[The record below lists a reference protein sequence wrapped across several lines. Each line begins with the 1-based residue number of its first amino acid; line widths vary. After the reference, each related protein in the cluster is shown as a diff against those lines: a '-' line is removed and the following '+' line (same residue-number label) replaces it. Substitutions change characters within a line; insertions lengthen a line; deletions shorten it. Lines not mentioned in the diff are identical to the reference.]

1 MKTTIS
7 LTALL
12 IVTGALFLRGSQV
25 NRYSDHESFQSSDF
39 EFPAA
44 VKTVIDQK
52 CYFCHSLKG
61 KSPDAKKALMWDS
74 IPKYSKAKLVAKL
87 DDIYDV
93 LDQGT
98 MPPKKMIEMVPDA
111 KLSDAELQ
119 LLKSWAEASADS
131 LLK

>member
-12 IVTGALFLRGSQV
+12 ILAGALFIRGSQV
-25 NRYSDHESFQSSDF
+25 NRYSEHESFQSADF
-39 EFPAA
+39 KFPAD
-44 VKTVIDQK
+44 VKAIIDQK

-74 IPKYSKAKLVAKL
+74 IPNYSKEKLVAKL
-87 DDIYDV
+87 DDIFDV

-98 MPPKKMIEMVPDA
+98 MPPKEMVEKVPSA
-111 KLSDAELQ
+111 KLSDEERQ
-119 LLKSWAEASADS
+119 SLKSWAEAAADT